1 MIGSGHQ
8 VPALRWYQRLWVR
21 IYLTLVLFTLL
32 LAAIGLFTWEALNGF
47 PGIRWPGLDGGP
59 PSHSH
64 DASPS
69 ARSGPGGPDG
79 SARGPGNPP
88 ERPPAPPGGMMAQ
101 RAPLGGRGPLLPLS
115 LVMMAVVSGA
125 LLVVAYPVARGLA
138 RRIERIAGPVTA
150 FGRGDLSARAPEDAP
165 GEIGQLAREFNG
177 AAARIERLVQS
188 QKALLANASHELR
201 SPLARIQMQ
210 LELIGERSALDI
222 RSEIRR
228 EIAELDS
235 LVEEILLSSRLQSEN
250 RPTLTQNVE
259 MLGLA
264 AEEAARVGVEVDGEL
279 VTVRG
284 DTRLLRRVI
293 RNMVENAV
301 RYSGGGDSVRVQVT
315 SVGKEAHIDVLDRGP
330 GVSPAD
336 RERIFEPFYRA
347 RGASE
352 RAGGVGLGL
361 SLARQ
366 IAVEH
371 GGTLQCLGRDGGGG
385 HFRLVLPRD
394 AAAYA

>member
-1 MIGSGHQ
+1 M
-8 VPALRWYQRLWVR
+8 
-21 IYLTLVLFTLL
+21 
-32 LAAIGLFTWEALNGF
+32 
-47 PGIRWPGLDGGP
+47 
-59 PSHSH
+59 
-64 DASPS
+64 
-69 ARSGPGGPDG
+69 
-79 SARGPGNPP
+79 
-88 ERPPAPPGGMMAQ
+88 
-101 RAPLGGRGPLLPLS
+101 
-115 LVMMAVVSGA
+115 
-125 LLVVAYPVARGLA
+125 
-138 RRIERIAGPVTA
+138 A
-150 FGRGDLSARAPEDAP
+150 FGRGELSARAPEDAP

-177 AAARIERLVQS
+177 AATRIERLVEA

-210 LELIGERSALDI
+210 LELIGERSAVDI

-250 RPTLTQNVE
+250 RPKLTQNVE

-301 RYSGGGDSVRVQVT
+301 RYSGGRDSVRVQVT
-315 SVGKEAHIDVLDRGP
+315 SVGKKAHIDVLDRGP

-361 SLARQ
+361 YLCRLVAQS
-366 IAVEH
+366 H
-371 GGTLQCLGRDGGGG
+371 GGTFKVSNAQPGWRVEIGIPVQ
-385 HFRLVLPRD
+385 RTP
-394 AAAYA
+394 